1 MNRKKNA
8 FTLVELIA
16 VIALLALVML
26 LIVPG
31 LGNLSEANQEKEYK
45 TYEDMMNEYAKAMPK
60 TKFKSDATG
69 KYICLKDLDLES
81 VNSNDVCSG
90 YVRITGNTYKAYLS
104 CTNNG
109 SSKYKTDGYILP
121 SGC

>member
-1 MNRKKNA
+1 MKIRKNG

-31 LGNLSEANQEKEYK
+31 LGNLSETNQEKEYK
-45 TYEDMMNEYAKAMPK
+45 TYEDMMIEYAKAMPN
-60 TKFKSDATG
+60 TKFKSDGNG
-69 KYICLKDLDLES
+69 KYVCLKDLDLES
-81 VNSNDVCSG
+81 INSNDVCNG
-90 YVRITGNTYKAYLS
+90 YVRITGNTYKSFLS

-109 SSKYKTDGYILP
+109 TSKYKSDGYILP

>member
-1 MNRKKNA
+1 MKIRNNG

-16 VIALLALVML
+16 VIALLALVMM

-31 LGNLSEANQEKEYK
+31 LGNLSETNQEKEYK
-45 TYEDMMNEYAKAMPK
+45 TYEDMMVEYAKAMPK
-60 TKFKSDATG
+60 TKFNSDATG
-69 KYICLKDLDLES
+69 KYVCLKDLDLES
-81 VNSNDVCSG
+81 INSNDVCSG
-90 YVRITGNTYKAYLS
+90 YVRITGNTYKSFLS

-109 SSKYKTDGYILP
+109 KNKYKSDGYSLP